1 MDIGYKTS
9 SGEFSLRSAA
19 LIIHENKLLV
29 AKSEAYDCYYTV
41 GGGIQENEA
50 SDKAVLRECYE
61 ETGIHFEID
70 RLLFVQER
78 FYKLKDICHH
88 EVVFFYLMKGKDV
101 ELNEGINTDQQN
113 ERLYWIPIEDLEN
126 INLVPDFLKM
136 ALKNIPKEIE
146 HVLSYE

>member
-9 SGEFSLRSAA
+9 SGEFSLRLAA

-70 RLLFVQER
+70 RLLFIQER

-88 EVVFFYLMKGKDV
+88 EVVFFYLMKDMDV
-101 ELNEGINTDQQN
+101 ELNEGINTDQHD
-113 ERLYWIPIEDLEN
+113 ERLYWIPIEALEK
-126 INLVPDFLKM
+126 INLVPAFLKA
-136 ALKNIPKEIE
+136 ALRNIPREIE
-146 HVLSYE
+146 HVLSFE